1 MWQIV
6 DHIQILG
13 RELLALGQNQVQVV
27 RVAQYIR
34 HISGEH
40 HAQVRIG
47 RDLYETRLF
56 ADRIGQDVLDLVDFE
71 KTQRWTELIAQAAEI
86 VVRCVARRSRR
97 CRSTHYRWVVCIRA
111 RFASTQ

>member
-1 MWQIV
+1 MRQIV

-13 RELLALGQNQVQVV
+13 RELLALGQNQIQVV

-34 HISGEH
+34 HISSEY

-47 RDLYETRLF
+47 RDLYETRFF
-56 ADRIGQDVLDLVDFE
+56 ADRIGQNVLDLVDFE

-86 VVRCVARRSRR
+86 VVGCVARRGRR
-97 CRSTHYRWVVCIRA
+97 CRSTHYRRVVCIRA
-111 RFASTQ
+111 CFARAQ